1 MCLSIV
7 VDSIP
12 PNFPLSLLTTHS
24 TLLTNSFS
32 FSISTQKNVFSL
44 CKALLLARS
53 NFDPVHCCCSSW
65 CCAAAAAADAAA
77 SASVSIS
84 AQLRVYR
91 FGQVPSRASRLDRSA
106 PSGLQLLTARHK
118 ANNTLHEEAP
128 LFCPDRQI
136 HWHTHTHTHAHLIS
150 THTHTFAFEQRS
162 WQRFGDRSCLNVS
175 AAVLSFCYACTSLN
189 RFNSTNYRF
198 NFLFYYSICLLLSEN
213 SCNFHRTWKSSWFW
227 SSFSVFFRQSFGKIS
242 QNQ

>member
-1 MCLSIV
+1 MNASLSFPLKGCV
-7 VDSIP
+7 WVFCGQHPTKLS
-12 PNFPLSLLTTHS
+12 PLSLSPHS
-24 TLLTNSFS
+24 RLLTNSFS

-77 SASVSIS
+77 SASVSISIS

-136 HWHTHTHTHAHLIS
+136 HWHTHTHT
-150 THTHTFAFEQRS
+150 
-162 WQRFGDRSCLNVS
+162 
-175 AAVLSFCYACTSLN
+175 
-189 RFNSTNYRF
+189 
-198 NFLFYYSICLLLSEN
+198 
-213 SCNFHRTWKSSWFW
+213 RTPY
-227 SSFSVFFRQSFGKIS
+227 
-242 QNQ
+242 